1 MEEGNERMDLTN
13 EFENDIRI
21 IFLCGKEGKTHKIK
35 EENSY
40 ITL

>member
-1 MEEGNERMDLTN
+1 MREGNERTDLTN
-13 EFENDIRI
+13 EFENGIRI
-21 IFLCGKEGKTHKIK
+21 IFLCGKERKTHKIK